1 MLTITVNGQKHLV
14 TSSPDTPL
22 LYVLRDELGLHGP
35 KFGCGLA
42 QCGACSVIIDNSSTR
57 SCVLPVSVV
66 TTPVTTLE
74 GLGTPERPHPV
85 QRAFVEEQALQCG
98 YCTSGMIISCA
109 ALLEAHPHPTDAQ
122 IEDAL
127 NGNLCRCGVHTR
139 IIRAVKRAAGLSA

>member
-1 MLTITVNGQKHLV
+1 
-14 TSSPDTPL
+14 
-22 LYVLRDELGLHGP
+22 
-35 KFGCGLA
+35 
-42 QCGACSVIIDNSSTR
+42 
-57 SCVLPVSVV
+57 VLPVSVV